1 MLKIVLYHYQN
12 ARIRR
17 SVFAGLSLSRE
28 SNAGVHVQER
38 VSQDRH
44 GCLKARHL
52 ATNPETAHKHVIV
65 FLLLSIQQRLV
76 SRLSPQCYLVIHTG
90 LL

>member
-17 SVFAGLSLSRE
+17 SVFAGLSLPRE

-52 ATNPETAHKHVIV
+52 ATNPATAHKHVIV
-65 FLLLSIQQRLV
+65 FCCYRSN
-76 SRLSPQCYLVIHTG
+76 SAWSPAFRPSAI
-90 LL
+90 